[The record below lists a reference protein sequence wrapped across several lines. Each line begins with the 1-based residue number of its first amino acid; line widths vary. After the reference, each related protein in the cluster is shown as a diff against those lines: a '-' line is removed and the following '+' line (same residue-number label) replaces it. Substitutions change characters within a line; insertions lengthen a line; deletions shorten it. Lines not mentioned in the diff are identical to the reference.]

1 MNLLNLLDIAI
12 LSVVLMCCFEIVR
25 VLNPMDA
32 PWKAVAFVLI
42 TIGSFG
48 WINYDLAGH
57 AVAWYALVLHLGFA
71 ICSVVILHNQQMRR
85 RSSDHVIS
93 QKTLRYLATHRQHQI
108 IRPTVPR
115 PKR

>member
-1 MNLLNLLDIAI
+1 VNLLNLLDIAI

-32 PWKAVAFVLI
+32 PWKALAFVLI

-57 AVAWYALVLHLGFA
+57 SVAWYALVLHLGFA
-71 ICSVVILHNQQMRR
+71 ICSIVILHNQQLRR
-85 RSSDHVIS
+85 RSTDHVIS
-93 QKTLRYLATHRQHQI
+93 QKTLRYLAAHRGNHI
-108 IRPTVPR
+108 IPTVPP